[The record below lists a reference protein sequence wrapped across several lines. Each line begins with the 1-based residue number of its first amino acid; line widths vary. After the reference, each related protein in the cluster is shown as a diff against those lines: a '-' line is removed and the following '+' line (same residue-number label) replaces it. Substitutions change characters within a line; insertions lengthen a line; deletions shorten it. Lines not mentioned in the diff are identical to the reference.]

1 MSSENGC
8 SHYEWCTEDKL
19 YGCAF
24 PPTMLKRMLE
34 MFESDP
40 RAGYNEVV
48 VDPEHMVIEAVWGRS
63 AKAAEVHRKILD
75 HWGLNEN
82 QLPLINLW

>member
-8 SHYEWCTEDKL
+8 SHYEWCTEDQP

-48 VDPEHMVIEAVWGRS
+48 VDPEHMHG
-63 AKAAEVHRKILD
+63 
-75 HWGLNEN
+75 N
-82 QLPLINLW
+82 

>member
-8 SHYEWCTEDKL
+8 SHYEWCTEDQP

-48 VDPEHMVIEAVWGRS
+48 VDPEHMHGNRGCLGTECEGGRGPQ
-63 AKAAEVHRKILD
+63 ED
-75 HWGLNEN
+75 
-82 QLPLINLW
+82 P